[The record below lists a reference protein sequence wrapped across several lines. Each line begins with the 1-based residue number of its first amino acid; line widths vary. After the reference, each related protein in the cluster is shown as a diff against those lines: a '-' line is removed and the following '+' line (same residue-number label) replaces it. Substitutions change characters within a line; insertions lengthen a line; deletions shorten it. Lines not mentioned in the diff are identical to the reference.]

1 MEENRKK
8 TREEKMG
15 KQVLLYALTAVGF
28 ITEGFFIAS
37 SCFEN
42 AVRTA
47 ILKTIASIIFVLIGL
62 AGYRRL
68 KKSLDKNPGAKSVF
82 SKATGRQIC
91 TGLFLWMLGDI
102 FLTLRFVFTSVS
114 QPIFFIGILCFLS
127 GHIFYLIATV
137 PRCTHIVISAVSA
150 LLIAVSIVL
159 IYVRILEVTLLFK
172 IAGII
177 YVGVIAFLT
186 TSAFSNLLSNPCPPV
201 ILFAAGAFFFSTSD
215 ILLML
220 VAFGSVKNLVFA
232 GITLALYYLGQMLI
246 AHSVNQSAKESD

>member
-1 MEENRKK
+1 MNHSILLC
-8 TREEKMG
+8 
-15 KQVLLYALTAVGF
+15 VLSLIGF
-28 ITEGFFIAS
+28 VFEGLFIAS

-47 ILKTIASIIFVLIGL
+47 ILKTIASLIFVLIGL
-62 AGYRRL
+62 IGYHRL
-68 KKSLDKNPGAKSVF
+68 KKSSAENPGTKSTF
-82 SKATGRQIC
+82 GKSTGALIC
-91 TGLFLWMLGDI
+91 TGLFLGMLGDI

-137 PRCTHIVISAVSA
+137 PKCRHIIASLVAA
-150 LLIAVSIVL
+150 MLIAVSIVL
-159 IYVRILEVTLLFK
+159 IYVRILEVTTLFK

-186 TSAFSNLLSNPCPPV
+186 TSAFSNLLSNPRPPV

-232 GITLALYYLGQMLI
+232 GITLVLYYLGQMLI
-246 AHSVNQSAKESD
+246 AHSVNQAAKEA